1 MLRAPKDKLCQFLLT
16 MSQFS
21 MGRSLETNYVGG
33 VYDVDVIRFEDGE
46 IRAPMVSRMSM
57 CAMSTMSSIEDVFVN
72 IAMARPKI
80 SLRVGRCGR

>member
-1 MLRAPKDKLCQFLLT
+1 MPEA
-16 MSQFS
+16 
-21 MGRSLETNYVGG
+21 Y
-33 VYDVDVIRFEDGE
+33 YDVDIIRFYGGKS
-46 IRAPMVSRMSM
+46 RAPIASRMSM